1 MRASGT
7 NTSKDYMKNNVSLG
21 ISLMIL
27 AIFLLS
33 IMDGISKYLSQ
44 HYSVIAINMF
54 RYWFFGALL
63 IFLSFSPKEKQ
74 IKLPETKYK
83 YIQIL
88 RGTILAIEMCFA
100 HYCFLK
106 IGLIEAHAIFAS
118 GPLIVA
124 IFSLIILNEKFGWRR
139 WLAIIVGFIG
149 ILIILRPGLKVF
161 DPISLI
167 AVGCAIAFSLY
178 QVLTRYVSDQD
189 DSNTSFFYTG
199 VTGLIVLT
207 LIGPFFVTEIVFKDI
222 FFIIAVCCLG
232 AAGHY
237 LMIKSFQNAEA
248 SILQPFIYLH
258 LVFVS
263 FIGIFIFDEN
273 IDSYILIGSIIVI
286 GAGLYTFWRERIVEE
301 KIR

>member
-1 MRASGT
+1 
-7 NTSKDYMKNNVSLG
+7 MKNNVSLG
-21 ISLMIL
+21 ILLMIS

-63 IFLSFSPKEKQ
+63 IFLSYAPKEKK
-74 IKLPETKYK
+74 IKIPKTKYK

-106 IGLIEAHAIFAS
+106 IGLIESHAIFAS

-139 WLAIIVGFIG
+139 WSAIFFGFVG
-149 ILIILRPGLKVF
+149 ILIILRPGLKLF
-161 DPISLI
+161 DPVSLI

-178 QVLTRYVSDQD
+178 QVLTRYVSEED
-189 DSNTSFFYTG
+189 DSDTSFFYTG
-199 VTGLIVLT
+199 FIGLIVLT
-207 LIGPFFVTEIVFKDI
+207 LIGPFFITKIVFLDV
-222 FFIIAVCCLG
+222 FFILAVCCLG

-248 SILQPFIYLH
+248 SLLQPFIYLH

-273 IDSYILIGSIIVI
+273 IDLPIIIGSLIVI
-286 GAGLYTFWRERIVEE
+286 GAGLYTFWRERIVDR
-301 KIR
+301 KIE

>member
-1 MRASGT
+1 LIIT
-7 NTSKDYMKNNVSLG
+7 NNIKG
-21 ISLMIL
+21 IL
-27 AIFLLS
+27 FLISAVLCFS
-33 IMDGISKYLSQ
+33 IMNGITRQLSET
-44 HYSVIAINMF
+44 YNVITLNMF
-54 RYWFFGALL
+54 RYWFFALIL
-63 IFLSFSPKEKQ
+63 ILMNNYNKKSTVLISKSKKQ
-74 IKLPETKYK
+74 YL
-83 YIQIL
+83 QIF
-88 RGTILAIEMCFA
+88 RGSLLAIQMCFA

-106 IGLIEAHAIFAS
+106 IGLIESHAIFAS

-139 WLAIIVGFIG
+139 WSAIIFGFVG

-178 QVLTRYVSDQD
+178 QVLTRYVSDED
-189 DSNTSFFYTG
+189 DSDTSFFYTG

-207 LIGPFFVTEIVFKDI
+207 LIGPFFVTKIVFLDV
-222 FFIIAVCCLG
+222 FFILAVCCLG

-248 SILQPFIYLH
+248 SLLQPFIYLH

-273 IDSYILIGSIIVI
+273 IDLPILIGSIIVI
-286 GAGLYTFWRERIVEE
+286 GAGLYTFWRERIVEK
-301 KIR
+301 KIV

>member
-1 MRASGT
+1 VKASGT

-63 IFLSFSPKEKQ
+63 IFLSFSPKEKK

-248 SILQPFIYLH
+248 SILQPFVYLH

>member
-1 MRASGT
+1 MKASGT

-63 IFLSFSPKEKQ
+63 IFLSFSPKEKK

-207 LIGPFFVTEIVFKDI
+207 LIGPFFLTEIVFKDI

>member
-1 MRASGT
+1 M
-7 NTSKDYMKNNVSLG
+7 
-21 ISLMIL
+21 IS

-63 IFLSFSPKEKQ
+63 IFLSYAPKEKK
-74 IKLPETKYK
+74 IKLPRTKYK

-106 IGLIEAHAIFAS
+106 IGLIESHAIFAS

-139 WLAIIVGFIG
+139 LSAIIFGFVG

-178 QVLTRYVSDQD
+178 QVLTRYVSEED
-189 DSNTSFFYTG
+189 DSDTSFFYTG
-199 VTGLIVLT
+199 TTGLIVLT
-207 LIGPFFVTEIVFKDI
+207 LTGPFFVTKIAFIDV
-222 FFIIAVCCLG
+222 FFILAVCCLG

-248 SILQPFIYLH
+248 SLLQPFIYLH

-273 IDSYILIGSIIVI
+273 IDLAILIGSTIVI
-286 GAGLYTFWRERIVEE
+286 GAGLYTFWRERIVEKQIE
-301 KIR
+301 

>member
-1 MRASGT
+1 M
-7 NTSKDYMKNNVSLG
+7 
-21 ISLMIL
+21 IS

-63 IFLSFSPKEKQ
+63 IFLSYAPKEKK
-74 IKLPETKYK
+74 IKLPKTKYK
-83 YIQIL
+83 YIQII
-88 RGTILAIEMCFA
+88 RGIILAIEMCFA

-106 IGLIEAHAIFAS
+106 IGLIESHAIFAS

-139 WLAIIVGFIG
+139 WSAIIFGFVG

-178 QVLTRYVSDQD
+178 QVLTRYVSEED
-189 DSNTSFFYTG
+189 DSDTSFFYTG
-199 VTGLIVLT
+199 ATGLIVLT
-207 LIGPFFVTEIVFKDI
+207 LIGPFFLTKIAFIDV
-222 FFIIAVCCLG
+222 FFILAVCCLG

-248 SILQPFIYLH
+248 SLLQPFIYLH

-273 IDSYILIGSIIVI
+273 IDLAILIGSTIVI
-286 GAGLYTFWRERIVEE
+286 GAGLYTFWRERIVEKQIE
-301 KIR
+301 

>member
-1 MRASGT
+1 
-7 NTSKDYMKNNVSLG
+7 MKNNVSLG
-21 ISLMIL
+21 ITLMIS

-33 IMDGISKYLSQ
+33 LMDGISKYLSQ

-63 IFLSFSPKEKQ
+63 LFLSYAPKEKK
-74 IKLPETKYK
+74 IKLPKTKYK
-83 YIQIL
+83 YIQII

-106 IGLIEAHAIFAS
+106 IGLIESHAIFAS

-139 WLAIIVGFIG
+139 WSAIIFGFVG

-178 QVLTRYVSDQD
+178 QVLTRYVSEED
-189 DSNTSFFYTG
+189 DSDTSFFYTG
-199 VTGLIVLT
+199 ATGFIVLT
-207 LIGPFFVTEIVFKDI
+207 LIGPFFLTNIAFIDV
-222 FFIIAVCCLG
+222 FFILAVCCLG

-248 SILQPFIYLH
+248 SLLQPFIYLH

-273 IDSYILIGSIIVI
+273 IDLAILIGSTIVI
-286 GAGLYTFWRERIVEE
+286 GAGLYTFWRERIVEKQIE
-301 KIR
+301 

>member
-1 MRASGT
+1 M
-7 NTSKDYMKNNVSLG
+7 
-21 ISLMIL
+21 IS

-63 IFLSFSPKEKQ
+63 IFLSYAPKEKK
-74 IKLPETKYK
+74 IKIPKTKYK

-106 IGLIEAHAIFAS
+106 IGLIESHAIFAS

-139 WLAIIVGFIG
+139 WSAIFFGFVG
-149 ILIILRPGLKVF
+149 ILIILRPGLKLF
-161 DPISLI
+161 DPVSLI

-178 QVLTRYVSDQD
+178 QVLTRYVSEED
-189 DSNTSFFYTG
+189 DSDTSFFYTG
-199 VTGLIVLT
+199 FIGLIVLT
-207 LIGPFFVTEIVFKDI
+207 LIGPFFITKIVFLDV
-222 FFIIAVCCLG
+222 FFILAVCCLG

-248 SILQPFIYLH
+248 SLLQPFIYLH

-273 IDSYILIGSIIVI
+273 IDLPIIIGSLIVI
-286 GAGLYTFWRERIVEE
+286 GAGLYTFWRERIVDK
-301 KIR
+301 KIV

>member
-1 MRASGT
+1 M
-7 NTSKDYMKNNVSLG
+7 
-21 ISLMIL
+21 IS

-54 RYWFFGALL
+54 RYWFFAALL
-63 IFLSFSPKEKQ
+63 IFLSYAPKEKK
-74 IKLPETKYK
+74 IKLPKTKYK
-83 YIQIL
+83 YIQII

-106 IGLIEAHAIFAS
+106 IGLIESHAIFAS

-139 WLAIIVGFIG
+139 WSAIIFGFVG

-178 QVLTRYVSDQD
+178 QVLTRYVSEED
-189 DSNTSFFYTG
+189 DSDTSFFYTG
-199 VTGLIVLT
+199 ATGLIVLT
-207 LIGPFFVTEIVFKDI
+207 LIGPFFVTKIAFIDV
-222 FFIIAVCCLG
+222 FFILAVCCLG

-248 SILQPFIYLH
+248 SLLQPFIYLH

-273 IDSYILIGSIIVI
+273 IDLAILIGSIIVI
-286 GAGLYTFWRERIVEE
+286 GAGLYTFWRERIVEKQIE
-301 KIR
+301 

>member
-1 MRASGT
+1 M
-7 NTSKDYMKNNVSLG
+7 
-21 ISLMIL
+21 IS

-63 IFLSFSPKEKQ
+63 IFLSYAPKEKK
-74 IKLPETKYK
+74 IKIPKTKYK

-106 IGLIEAHAIFAS
+106 IGLIESHAIFAS

-139 WLAIIVGFIG
+139 WSAIFFGFVG
-149 ILIILRPGLKVF
+149 ILIILRPGLKLF
-161 DPISLI
+161 DPVSLI

-178 QVLTRYVSDQD
+178 QVLTRYVSEED
-189 DSNTSFFYTG
+189 DSDTSFFYTG
-199 VTGLIVLT
+199 FIGLIVLT
-207 LIGPFFVTEIVFKDI
+207 LIGPFFVTKIVFLDV
-222 FFIIAVCCLG
+222 FFILAVCCLG

-248 SILQPFIYLH
+248 SLLQPFIYLH

-273 IDSYILIGSIIVI
+273 IDLPIIIGSLIVI
-286 GAGLYTFWRERIVEE
+286 GAGLYTFWRERIVDKQIE
-301 KIR
+301 

>member
-1 MRASGT
+1 
-7 NTSKDYMKNNVSLG
+7 MKNNVSLG
-21 ISLMIL
+21 ILLMVS

-63 IFLSFSPKEKQ
+63 IFLSYAPKEKK
-74 IKLPETKYK
+74 IKIPKTKYK

-106 IGLIEAHAIFAS
+106 IGLIESHAIFAS

-139 WLAIIVGFIG
+139 WSAIFFGFVG
-149 ILIILRPGLKVF
+149 ILIILRPGLKLF
-161 DPISLI
+161 DPVSLI

-178 QVLTRYVSDQD
+178 QVLTRYVSEED
-189 DSNTSFFYTG
+189 DSDTSFFYTG
-199 VTGLIVLT
+199 FIGLIVLT
-207 LIGPFFVTEIVFKDI
+207 LIGPFFITKIVFLDV
-222 FFIIAVCCLG
+222 FFILAVCCLG

-248 SILQPFIYLH
+248 SLLQPFIYLH

-273 IDSYILIGSIIVI
+273 IDLPIIIGSLIVI
-286 GAGLYTFWRERIVEE
+286 GAGLYTFWRERIVDKQIE
-301 KIR
+301 

>member
-1 MRASGT
+1 M
-7 NTSKDYMKNNVSLG
+7 
-21 ISLMIL
+21 IS

-54 RYWFFGALL
+54 RYWFFAALL
-63 IFLSFSPKEKQ
+63 IFLSYAPKEKK
-74 IKLPETKYK
+74 IKLPKTKYK
-83 YIQIL
+83 YIQII

-106 IGLIEAHAIFAS
+106 IGLIESHAIFAS

-139 WLAIIVGFIG
+139 WSAIIFGFVG

-178 QVLTRYVSDQD
+178 QVLTRYVSEEDNTD
-189 DSNTSFFYTG
+189 TSFFYTG
-199 VTGLIVLT
+199 ATGLIVLT
-207 LIGPFFVTEIVFKDI
+207 LIGPFFLTKIAFIDV
-222 FFIIAVCCLG
+222 FFILAVCCLG

-248 SILQPFIYLH
+248 SLLQPFIYLH

-273 IDSYILIGSIIVI
+273 IDLAILIGSIIVI
-286 GAGLYTFWRERIVEE
+286 GAGLYTFWRERIVEKQIE
-301 KIR
+301 

>member
-1 MRASGT
+1 
-7 NTSKDYMKNNVSLG
+7 
-21 ISLMIL
+21 MIL

-63 IFLSFSPKEKQ
+63 IFLSFSPKEKK

-248 SILQPFIYLH
+248 SILQPFVYLH

>member
-1 MRASGT
+1 
-7 NTSKDYMKNNVSLG
+7 MKNNVSLG

-63 IFLSFSPKEKQ
+63 IFLSFSPKEKK

-248 SILQPFIYLH
+248 SILQPFVYLH

>member
-1 MRASGT
+1 
-7 NTSKDYMKNNVSLG
+7 MKNNVSLG
-21 ISLMIL
+21 ILLMIS

-63 IFLSFSPKEKQ
+63 IFLSYAPKEKK
-74 IKLPETKYK
+74 IKIPKTKYK

-106 IGLIEAHAIFAS
+106 IGLIESHAIFAS

-139 WLAIIVGFIG
+139 WSAIFFGFVG
-149 ILIILRPGLKVF
+149 ILIILRPGLKLF
-161 DPISLI
+161 DPVSLI

-178 QVLTRYVSDQD
+178 QVLTRYVSEED
-189 DSNTSFFYTG
+189 DSDTSFFYTG
-199 VTGLIVLT
+199 FIGLIVLT
-207 LIGPFFVTEIVFKDI
+207 LIGPFFITKIVFLDV
-222 FFIIAVCCLG
+222 FFILAVCCLG

-248 SILQPFIYLH
+248 SLLQPFIYLH

-273 IDSYILIGSIIVI
+273 IDLPIIIGSLIVI
-286 GAGLYTFWRERIVEE
+286 GAGLYTFWRERIVDKQIE
-301 KIR
+301 

>member
-1 MRASGT
+1 M
-7 NTSKDYMKNNVSLG
+7 
-21 ISLMIL
+21 IS

-63 IFLSFSPKEKQ
+63 IFLSYAPKEKK
-74 IKLPETKYK
+74 IKLPKTKYK
-83 YIQIL
+83 YIQII

-106 IGLIEAHAIFAS
+106 IGLIESHAIFAS

-139 WLAIIVGFIG
+139 WSAIIFGFVGV
-149 ILIILRPGLKVF
+149 LIILRPGLKVF

-178 QVLTRYVSDQD
+178 QVLTRYVSEED
-189 DSNTSFFYTG
+189 DSDTSFFYTG
-199 VTGLIVLT
+199 ATGLIVLT
-207 LIGPFFVTEIVFKDI
+207 FIGSFFLTKIAFIDV
-222 FFIIAVCCLG
+222 FFILAVCCLG

-248 SILQPFIYLH
+248 SLLQPFIYLH

-273 IDSYILIGSIIVI
+273 IDLAILIGSTIVI
-286 GAGLYTFWRERIVEE
+286 GAGLYTFWRERIVEKQIE
-301 KIR
+301 

>member
-1 MRASGT
+1 M
-7 NTSKDYMKNNVSLG
+7 
-21 ISLMIL
+21 IS

-63 IFLSFSPKEKQ
+63 IFLSYAPKEKK
-74 IKLPETKYK
+74 IKIPKTKYK

-106 IGLIEAHAIFAS
+106 IGLIESHAIFAS

-139 WLAIIVGFIG
+139 WSAIFFGFVG
-149 ILIILRPGLKVF
+149 ILIILRPGLKLF
-161 DPISLI
+161 DPVSLI

-178 QVLTRYVSDQD
+178 QVLTRYVSEED
-189 DSNTSFFYTG
+189 DSDTSFFYTG
-199 VTGLIVLT
+199 FIGLIVLT
-207 LIGPFFVTEIVFKDI
+207 LIGPFFITKIVFLDV
-222 FFIIAVCCLG
+222 FFILAVCCLG

-248 SILQPFIYLH
+248 SLLQPFIYLH

-273 IDSYILIGSIIVI
+273 IDLPIIIGSLIVI
-286 GAGLYTFWRERIVEE
+286 GAGLYTFWRERIVDKQIE
-301 KIR
+301 

>member
-1 MRASGT
+1 VKASGT

-63 IFLSFSPKEKQ
+63 IFLSFSPKEKK

-207 LIGPFFVTEIVFKDI
+207 LIGPFFLTEIVFKDI

>member
-1 MRASGT
+1 M
-7 NTSKDYMKNNVSLG
+7 
-21 ISLMIL
+21 IS

-63 IFLSFSPKEKQ
+63 IFLSYAPKEKK
-74 IKLPETKYK
+74 IKLPKTKYK
-83 YIQIL
+83 YIQII
-88 RGTILAIEMCFA
+88 RGAILAIEMCFA

-106 IGLIEAHAIFAS
+106 IGLIESHAIFAS

-139 WLAIIVGFIG
+139 WSAIIFGFVG

-178 QVLTRYVSDQD
+178 QVLTRYVSEED
-189 DSNTSFFYTG
+189 DSDTSFFYTG
-199 VTGLIVLT
+199 ATGLIVLT
-207 LIGPFFVTEIVFKDI
+207 LIGPFFLTKIAFIDV
-222 FFIIAVCCLG
+222 FFILAVCCLG

-248 SILQPFIYLH
+248 SLLQPFIYLH

-273 IDSYILIGSIIVI
+273 IDLAILIGSTIVI
-286 GAGLYTFWRERIVEE
+286 GAGLYTFWRERIVEKQIE
-301 KIR
+301 

>member
-1 MRASGT
+1 M
-7 NTSKDYMKNNVSLG
+7 
-21 ISLMIL
+21 IS

-63 IFLSFSPKEKQ
+63 IFLSYAPKEKK
-74 IKLPETKYK
+74 IKLPKTKYK
-83 YIQIL
+83 YIQII

-106 IGLIEAHAIFAS
+106 IGLIESHAIFAS

-139 WLAIIVGFIG
+139 WSAIIFGFVG

-178 QVLTRYVSDQD
+178 QVLTRYVSEED
-189 DSNTSFFYTG
+189 DSDTSFFYTG
-199 VTGLIVLT
+199 APGLIVLT
-207 LIGPFFVTEIVFKDI
+207 LIGPLLLTNIAFIDV
-222 FFIIAVCCLG
+222 FFILFVCCLG

-237 LMIKSFQNAEA
+237 LMIQSFQNAEA
-248 SILQPFIYLH
+248 SLLQPFIYLH

-273 IDSYILIGSIIVI
+273 IDLAILIGSTIVI
-286 GAGLYTFWRERIVEE
+286 GAGLYTFWRERIVEKQIE
-301 KIR
+301 

>member
-1 MRASGT
+1 M
-7 NTSKDYMKNNVSLG
+7 
-21 ISLMIL
+21 IS

-44 HYSVIAINMF
+44 HYSVIAMNMF

-63 IFLSFSPKEKQ
+63 IFLSYVPKEKK
-74 IKLPETKYK
+74 ISLPKTKYK

-106 IGLIEAHAIFAS
+106 IGLIESHAIFAS

-139 WLAIIVGFIG
+139 WSAIIFGFVG
-149 ILIILRPGLKVF
+149 ILIILRPGLKIF

-167 AVGCAIAFSLY
+167 AVGCTIAFSLY
-178 QVLTRYVSDQD
+178 QVLTRYVSDED
-189 DSNTSFFYTG
+189 DSDTSFFYTG
-199 VTGLIVLT
+199 VTGLVVLT
-207 LIGPFFVTEIVFKDI
+207 LIGPFFVTKIAFLDV
-222 FFIIAVCCLG
+222 FFILALCCLG

-248 SILQPFIYLH
+248 SLLQPFIYLH

-273 IDSYILIGSIIVI
+273 IDLPILIGSIIVI
-286 GAGLYTFWRERIVEE
+286 GAGLYTFWRERIVEK
-301 KIR
+301 KII

>member
-1 MRASGT
+1 M
-7 NTSKDYMKNNVSLG
+7 
-21 ISLMIL
+21 IS

-63 IFLSFSPKEKQ
+63 IFLSYAPKEKK
-74 IKLPETKYK
+74 IKLPRTKYK

-106 IGLIEAHAIFAS
+106 IGLIESHAIFAS

-139 WLAIIVGFIG
+139 WSAIIFGFVG

-178 QVLTRYVSDQD
+178 QVLTRYVSEED
-189 DSNTSFFYTG
+189 DSDTSFFYTG
-199 VTGLIVLT
+199 TTGLIVLT
-207 LIGPFFVTEIVFKDI
+207 LTGPFFVTKIAFIDV
-222 FFIIAVCCLG
+222 FFILAVCCLG

-248 SILQPFIYLH
+248 SLLQPFIYLH

-273 IDSYILIGSIIVI
+273 IDLAILIGSTIVI
-286 GAGLYTFWRERIVEE
+286 GAGLYTFWRERIVEKQIE
-301 KIR
+301 

>member
-1 MRASGT
+1 
-7 NTSKDYMKNNVSLG
+7 MKNNVSLG
-21 ISLMIL
+21 ILLMIS

-63 IFLSFSPKEKQ
+63 IFLSYVPKEKK
-74 IKLPETKYK
+74 IRVPKTKYK

-106 IGLIEAHAIFAS
+106 IGLIESHAIFAS

-139 WLAIIVGFIG
+139 WSAIIFGFVG

-178 QVLTRYVSDQD
+178 QVLTRYVSDED
-189 DSNTSFFYTG
+189 DSDTSFFYTG

-207 LIGPFFVTEIVFKDI
+207 LIGPFFVTKIVFLDV
-222 FFIIAVCCLG
+222 FFILAVCCLG

-248 SILQPFIYLH
+248 SLLQPFIYLH

-263 FIGIFIFDEN
+263 FIGIFIFE
-273 IDSYILIGSIIVI
+273 LV
-286 GAGLYTFWRERIVEE
+286 
-301 KIR
+301 